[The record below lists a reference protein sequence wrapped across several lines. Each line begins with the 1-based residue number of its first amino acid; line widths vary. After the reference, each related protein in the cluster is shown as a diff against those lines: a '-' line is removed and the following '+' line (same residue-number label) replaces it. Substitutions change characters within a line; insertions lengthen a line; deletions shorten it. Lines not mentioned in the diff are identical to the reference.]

1 MLITD
6 QVGSMLK
13 TPKFPVWVV
22 KTGERYGV
30 LFSLN
35 KDLVNDWSVNL
46 LICLSRKEKT
56 TKRLRFFCSC
66 CCSGFKV
73 KTDTC
78 NIKIK
83 HKRITF

>member
-46 LICLSRKEKT
+46 LNCLLRKQMVTQASFAYDYAMDSR
-56 TKRLRFFCSC
+56 L
-66 CCSGFKV
+66 
-73 KTDTC
+73 KTD
-78 NIKIK
+78 K
-83 HKRITF
+83 

>member
-1 MLITD
+1 MFLSVLFTD

-35 KDLVNDWSVNL
+35 KDLVNDWSVNVL
-46 LICLSRKEKT
+46 LDYLT
-56 TKRLRFFCSC
+56 
-66 CCSGFKV
+66 
-73 KTDTC
+73 
-78 NIKIK
+78 
-83 HKRITF
+83 

>member
-1 MLITD
+1 MCLSMLFTD

-35 KDLVNDWSVNL
+35 KDLVNDWSVNVL
-46 LICLSRKEKT
+46 RDYLS
-56 TKRLRFFCSC
+56 KRFLFNYVYFEV
-66 CCSGFKV
+66 FLATYK
-73 KTDTC
+73 
-78 NIKIK
+78 
-83 HKRITF
+83 ITFKLKDT

>member
-1 MLITD
+1 MHTKHNKLFPVSISD

-35 KDLVNDWSVNL
+35 KELVNDWSVK
-46 LICLSRKEKT
+46 CLYKQVEEAYNCR
-56 TKRLRFFCSC
+56 
-66 CCSGFKV
+66 
-73 KTDTC
+73 
-78 NIKIK
+78 
-83 HKRITF
+83 